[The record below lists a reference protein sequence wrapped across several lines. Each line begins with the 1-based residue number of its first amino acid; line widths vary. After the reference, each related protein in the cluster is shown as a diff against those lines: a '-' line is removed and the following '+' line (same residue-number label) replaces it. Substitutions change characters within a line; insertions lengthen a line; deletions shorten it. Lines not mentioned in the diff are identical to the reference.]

1 MAAPPPPLAA
11 DDPPPPPSTTDAA
24 LVVDGVITH
33 WSKDDDRALLRACLV
48 AARGAPAAA
57 QAAAAPLVVGA
68 TALIFA
74 VATLVPLVTN
84 KDVAVEGGLGPFTE
98 KAEMLNGRAAM
109 LGFASLL
116 VVEAIRQAP
125 LFGGF

>member
-1 MAAPPPPLAA
+1 MLGCVLA
-11 DDPPPPPSTTDAA
+11 
-24 LVVDGVITH
+24 LYVELQG
-33 WSKDDDRALLRACLV
+33 
-48 AARGAPAAA
+48 GAPAAA